1 MLARM
6 WRKGNPGVL
15 WWECPGAATEENSK
29 EVSQRFKTG
38 VQYHPGALLWV
49 FSQRKCVLWV

>member
-1 MLARM
+1 MLVRM

-15 WWECPGAATEENSK
+15 WWERPGAATVENSK
-29 EVSQRFKTG
+29 EVPQRFKTE
-38 VQYHPGALLWV
+38 VQYHSGALLWV